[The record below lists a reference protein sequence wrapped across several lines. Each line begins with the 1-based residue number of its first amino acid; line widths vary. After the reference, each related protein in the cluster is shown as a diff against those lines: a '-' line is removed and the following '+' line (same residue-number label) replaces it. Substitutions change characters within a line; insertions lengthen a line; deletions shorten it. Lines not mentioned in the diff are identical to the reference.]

1 MKVNLAKDVIQY
13 LKEKNKQVITVNL
26 VIGGSS

>member
-1 MKVNLAKDVIQY
+1 MKITLTEDVMGY

>member
-1 MKVNLAKDVIQY
+1 MKVNLAKEVIQY

>member
-1 MKVNLAKDVIQY
+1 MKITLTEEVMGY